1 MNSAASQVGNCG
13 FRVHQ
18 AGGIEQLCWQELP
31 LAAPARGEVLVRHTA
46 IGVNYID
53 TYVRSGLYPRPLP
66 TGLGGEA
73 AGVVEAVGRG
83 VTTFKRGDHVAYCQG
98 EPGAYA
104 QRRVLP
110 ASVLLRL
117 PRGVGDEVAAA
128 ALLKGLT
135 AWYLL
140 HGVRRVCRGDVL
152 LVTAAAGGVGLIL
165 TQWARLLGARVIG
178 VVGHRD
184 KQALARRHGC
194 HVVLA
199 GYENLAE
206 RVRGANRGRGID
218 VAYDGVGRD
227 TFMASLDCLRPRGLM
242 VSYGNASGAPPAIAP
257 LELMRRGSL
266 SLTRPTLGDFISD
279 PAERA
284 RAARA
289 LFGLV
294 RRRQLRVLVGQRY
307 PLHEAPRAHAELE
320 ARRTVGCSLLI
331 P

>member
-1 MNSAASQVGNCG
+1 MSDPGQATATWG

-18 AGGIEQLCWQELP
+18 PGGIEQLRWEQWPLP
-31 LAAPARGEVLVRHTA
+31 APARGEVLVRHTA

-73 AGVVEAVGRG
+73 AGVVEVVGKG
-83 VTTFKRGDHVAYCQG
+83 VAGFKVGDRVAYCQG

-104 QRRVLP
+104 ERRVLP
-110 ASVLLRL
+110 ARLLLRL
-117 PRGVGDEVAAA
+117 PRGIDDQLAAA
-128 ALLKGLT
+128 VLLKGLT

-140 HGVRRVCRGDVL
+140 QRVHRVRRGDTL
-152 LVTAAAGGVGLIL
+152 LVTAAAGGVGLLL

-194 HVVLA
+194 HVVLT
-199 GYENLAE
+199 GYEQLAE
-206 RVRGANRGRGID
+206 RVRGANRGRPVE

-227 TFMASLDCLRPRGLM
+227 SFMPALDCLRPRGLM

-257 LELMRRGSL
+257 LELMKRGSL
-266 SLTRPTLGDFISD
+266 VLTRPTLGDFIGD
-279 PAERA
+279 PAERT

-289 LFGLV
+289 LFRLV
-294 RRRQLRVLVGQRY
+294 RSGKLRVLVGQRS
-307 PLHEAPRAHAELE
+307 PLQEAARVHAELE
-320 ARRTVGCSLLI
+320 ARRTVGCSLLL